1 MKKLILFVTCL
12 SLYNVLTSQNLRNN
26 DSLLVVNEI
35 SLTYEQAND
44 SIFSALDTSK
54 IVYKLLKERS
64 LTYIDWAQFDGSSSN
79 KFFPMDTI
87 IELYY
92 EITQSQFSPK
102 RMKTLNQIDSIANL
116 YKSDNLVP
124 LMLLDYKYQQIKD
137 QAYLDGWII
146 KNGFQIIDNSPIN
159 ETPYEIKEVIALTS
173 LSETDPN
180 LSSQLIL
187 PSSLILSNTDL
198 STATIQIDFNLGNGF
213 QQVFPDIAFECP
225 NNYQDHLNASVLIIK
240 SSDTINCNF
249 KLSRESEQI
258 IYSTQPVDSVKLT
271 VDGIDHYY
279 GVWLGCEND
288 AIRKPIMVVEGYDI
302 DNHRFLSSNTTLN
315 CDPKEDRND
324 NDLYELMNVNG
335 MADNLRKDGFDL
347 IILNYGD
354 GTLSL
359 EDKAKV
365 VVALINEINLK
376 LIQEGSY
383 HEIILLGPSEGA
395 VVSRFALAQMEE
407 NSINHRVKLFV
418 SFDGPHQGANTP
430 LSLQCYF
437 QFLDLSFPRPGEP
450 LIHLIISY
458 LMRDKLIKPVMDIIS
473 AKPTRQLLTN
483 NITDPT
489 HIEHNNFY
497 NSLNSLNFNYGYPR
511 SSRNVAMTEGSL
523 TGQSQGFEPSAFLF
537 QYILGTPSVLDPIL
551 KLYVEGNGFALP
563 NDDNYFHP
571 LFSGYTEKRVGIFN
585 FLYFQLSIGTKNKPF
600 DNAPGGNQLFT
611 YGIKKELSSDPLL
624 DYFTSATIHTDSNY
638 PSENFI
644 PLISSLDIK
653 NTDDLFL
660 DLSQIIGQDGL
671 AFKDIDYSTN
681 FSPFDAIY
689 AEPENKLHVICGL
702 TPGIIQFT
710 LDEIMPK
717 DLFLQNR
724 IVNNSTDFEGTHA
737 VSIGRNVTS
746 RLPVGNFQINNN
758 SKITAGNYIVLKP
771 GAHFTASLQSSI
783 TMQII
788 GFPNCIY
795 PEGKSLIN
803 FVKNEESDQTEKTL
817 LSKVSNQDRSD
828 FKWYPNPT
836 SGIANVRFSI
846 YEEAH
851 IEVFL
856 MDLLGNKLV
865 NIVESSRYQKGRYT
879 INANLERLK
888 PGIYICIFRKA
899 GVIVQSEKVVL
910 L

>member
-12 SLYNVLTSQNLRNN
+12 SLYNVSTSQNLRNN

-79 KFFPMDTI
+79 IFFPMDTI

-124 LMLLDYKYQQIKD
+124 LMLLDYKYQQIKE

-146 KNGFQIIDNSPIN
+146 RDGFQIIDNSPIN
-159 ETPYEIKEVIALTS
+159 ETPYEIKELIALTS

-240 SSDTINCNF
+240 SSDTIICNF
-249 KLSRESEQI
+249 RLTRESEQI

-279 GVWLGCEND
+279 GVWLGCGND
-288 AIRKPIMVVEGYDI
+288 VIRKPIMVVEGYDI

-383 HEIILLGPSEGA
+383 HEIIILGPSEGA

-430 LSLQCYF
+430 LSMQCYF
-437 QFLDLSFPRPGEP
+437 QFLELSFPRPGEP
-450 LIHLIISY
+450 IPHLIISY
-458 LMRDKLIKPVMDIIS
+458 YLREYLIKPVMDIIS

-497 NSLNSLNFNYGYPR
+497 SSLNSLNFNYGYPR

-523 TGQSQGFEPSAFLF
+523 TGQSQGFEPGAFLF
-537 QYILGTPSVLDPIL
+537 QYILGSPWWLDPIL

-563 NDDNYFHP
+563 NDDNYSHP
-571 LFSGYTEKRVGIFN
+571 LFHGYTEKRVGIFN
-585 FLYFQLSIGTKNKPF
+585 FLYFQLSIGTINKPF
-600 DNAPGGNQLFT
+600 DNAPGGNQMFT
-611 YGIKKELSSDPLL
+611 YGIKKELSSNPLL

-644 PLISSLDIK
+644 PLISSLDIQ

-671 AFKDIDYSTN
+671 AFKDIDYSTD
-681 FSPFDAIY
+681 FSPFDAIF

-710 LDEIMPK
+710 IDEIMPK

-724 IVNNSTDFEGTHA
+724 IVNNYTDFEGTNN
-737 VSIGRNVTS
+737 VFIGRNVSS
-746 RLPVGNFQINNN
+746 RIPEGDFEIN
-758 SKITAGNYIVLKP
+758 SKSNITAGNTIILKP
-771 GAHFTASLQSSI
+771 GTKLTANSQSSVLL
-783 TMQII
+783 QIKDFQI
-788 GFPNCIY
+788 CEY
-795 PEGKSLIN
+795 PEFRSIMENPEVTSSIHQDERLSNKPIN
-803 FVKNEESDQTEKTL
+803 IEGSEF
-817 LSKVSNQDRSD
+817 RW
-828 FKWYPNPT
+828 FPNPT
-836 SGIANVRFSI
+836 SEIASIQFSLV
-846 YEEAH
+846 EESN
-851 IEVFL
+851 IEITL
-856 MDLLGNKLV
+856 MDLLGNIII
-865 NIVESSRYQKGRYT
+865 NIVEPRRFSKGQYT
-879 INANLERLK
+879 LNPKVGELK
-888 PGIYICIFRKA
+888 PGVYICLFKKE
-899 GVIVQSEKVVL
+899 GVIVQLEKIVFL
-910 L
+910 